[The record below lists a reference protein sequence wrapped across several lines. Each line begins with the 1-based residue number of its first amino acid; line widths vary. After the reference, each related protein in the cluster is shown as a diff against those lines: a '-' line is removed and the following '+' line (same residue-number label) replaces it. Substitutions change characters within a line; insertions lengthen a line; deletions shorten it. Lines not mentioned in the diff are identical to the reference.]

1 MSTAVRLLLVALLAA
16 CSHAPTTPEPGA
28 PGAAVEHPFNPQLV
42 IKAITAAGV
51 DKPQHLDWGEKGKL
65 PANQLMK
72 NAKLLGTV
80 DGNSFMAAM
89 QSMEA
94 NIGKK
99 CFFCHVEDHFE
110 LDDKDAKLTA
120 RQMMRMVS
128 MVDADTFGGEARVT
142 CYTCHRGERAPEK
155 LPEKLVVKPP
165 TTPLP
170 QLSEADAA
178 KPAGEVFKNI
188 QLLKQVPAGK
198 LPQVMTTFAG
208 SLGVECS
215 FCHVEGNYASDD
227 KKEKKFARTMMR
239 LTGKIDKD
247 YFEGTSPVGCWTCHR
262 GAQEPART
270 AHDPAKS

>member
-1 MSTAVRLLLVALLAA
+1 MRTAARLLFVALLAA

-28 PGAAVEHPFNPQLV
+28 PGATVEHPFNPQLV
-42 IKAITAAGV
+42 VKAITAAGV

-72 NAKLLGTV
+72 NTKLLGTV

-99 CFFCHVEDHFE
+99 CFFCHVEDHFD

-120 RQMMRMVS
+120 RQMMKMVS
-128 MVDADTFGGEARVT
+128 MIDGDTFNGEPRVT
-142 CYTCHRGERAPEK
+142 CFTCHRGERAPEK
-155 LPEKLVVKPP
+155 MPEKLVVKPP

-170 QLSEADAA
+170 TLSEADAA

-188 QLLKQVPAGK
+188 QLVKQLPAGK
-198 LPQVMTTFAG
+198 LPQVMTTISGA
-208 SLGVECS
+208 LGVECS

-227 KKEKKFARTMMR
+227 KKEKKFARVMMR
-239 LTGKIDKD
+239 LTGKIDKE

-262 GAQEPART
+262 GAASPART
-270 AHDPAKS
+270 AHDPPQG

>member
-1 MSTAVRLLLVALLAA
+1 MRLAIVAVLAA
-16 CSHAPTTPEPGA
+16 CRASAPPQPQPIAVDHASPLTAGGVEVPSGLHWGARGREPA
-28 PGAAVEHPFNPQLV
+28 SEVLDDLLV
-42 IKAITAAGV
+42 
-51 DKPQHLDWGEKGKL
+51 
-65 PANQLMK
+65 
-72 NAKLLGTV
+72 LGDV
-80 DGNSFMAAM
+80 SADRFMAAM

-99 CFFCHVEDHFE
+99 CFFCHVEDHFD
-110 LDDKDAKLTA
+110 LDDKDGKLTA

-128 MVDADTFGGEARVT
+128 MIDADTFGGEPRVT
-142 CYTCHRGERAPEK
+142 CYTCHRGERTPEK

-170 QLSEADAA
+170 TLSEADAA

-188 QLLKQVPAGK
+188 QLIKQVPAGK
-198 LPQVMTTFAG
+198 LPQVMNTIAG
-208 SLGVECS
+208 ALGVECS

-239 LTGKIDKD
+239 LTGKIDKE

-262 GAQEPART
+262 GAEQPART
-270 AHDPAKS
+270 AHDPPRG